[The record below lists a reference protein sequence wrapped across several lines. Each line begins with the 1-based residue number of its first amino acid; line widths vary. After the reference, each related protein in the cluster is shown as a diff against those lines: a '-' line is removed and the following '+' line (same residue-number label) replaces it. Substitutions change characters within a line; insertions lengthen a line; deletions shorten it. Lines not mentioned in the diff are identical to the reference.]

1 MLYTNSIIVPP
12 VHDRMR
18 AIRDY
23 HESCAAGHRGIN
35 ATYNRLAQDFYWKNM
50 RPDVDAYVK
59 RCMTCQTKKL
69 VRQKTKLP
77 LFLSDTPSKPFDKIS
92 LDFYG
97 PLKQTAKR
105 NVYVLTMQCWLSKF
119 IDLCGIPRIR
129 SGVRGNCGMS
139 RTRSWKSDAN
149 TVAEKIKL
157 SSSSLHKPGAPEMHS
172 RNLRC
177 KLETKIH
184 ITPYVH

>member
-59 RCMTCQTKKL
+59 RYRFM
-69 VRQKTKLP
+69 R
-77 LFLSDTPSKPFDKIS
+77 D
-92 LDFYG
+92 
-97 PLKQTAKR
+97 
-105 NVYVLTMQCWLSKF
+105 
-119 IDLCGIPRIR
+119 
-129 SGVRGNCGMS
+129 
-139 RTRSWKSDAN
+139 
-149 TVAEKIKL
+149 
-157 SSSSLHKPGAPEMHS
+157 SSNSERCARE
-172 RNLRC
+172 LRD
-177 KLETKIH
+177 
-184 ITPYVH
+184 VS